1 MEDKDY
7 NQPDDGAF
15 VYGLF
20 LEGARWCRETKQMA
34 ESRPKVKYS

>member
-15 VYGLF
+15 VYGLY
-20 LEGARWCRETKQMA
+20 LEGARWCRDTQQMA
-34 ESRPKVKYS
+34 ESRPKV